1 MERSFG
7 RETFDK
13 LTVDLWSAFRWVRDR
28 DPIRGTE
35 AELFAGV
42 TDEAALRELVGV
54 FGYSLDAK
62 DPQWTASL
70 FSGDGHFLYRDRTDR
85 GSVGRE
91 AIAAHCGELSET
103 PEFSSHRPTNFIVR
117 IMPGGTEAW
126 LTAYL
131 HVATVSGG
139 EVTSQFGHYFGRF
152 EKHDGRWYF
161 ADWCYSLDFVFGYR
175 DSSGVTEADLPL
187 DDPVD
192 SLPATRSW
200 AEPKNP
206 PFNGGRES
214 WLALRDD
221 LWSAHHWLL
230 DQKDP
235 SLGPAE
241 KLTRLVDEI
250 AIREMLSNYAYA
262 HDARDLAWSGSLFTD
277 DAILYNEQQTR
288 TGNAE
293 VIRAFR
299 DWNATMYLTF
309 HRFSNPIIRFVPGG
323 EEAWL
328 LAYFH
333 VGAVRFGRRSYT
345 FGRYFSRFTKR
356 SGRWQIADWRIAPDA
371 LATPYVKSTSRFELV
386 EWKVAPDASV
396 PLLFV
401 NGGPAVEVA
410 R

>member
-262 HDARDLAWSGSLFTD
+262 HDVHATSRGAPRSTPK
-277 DAILYNEQQTR
+277 TR
-288 TGNAE
+288 SSTTSSRRFTGNAE
-293 VIRAFR
+293 VIRASSAIGTR
-299 DWNATMYLTF
+299 HAATSPSTAS
-309 HRFSNPIIRFVPGG
+309 SNPIIRFVPGG

-333 VGAVRFGRRSYT
+333 VEVLC
-345 FGRYFSRFTKR
+345 
-356 SGRWQIADWRIAPDA
+356 DPDEGP
-371 LATPYVKSTSRFELV
+371 LHLR
-386 EWKVAPDASV
+386 
-396 PLLFV
+396 PLLQPVHQTFR
-401 NGGPAVEVA
+401 PLADRRLA
-410 R
+410 DRA